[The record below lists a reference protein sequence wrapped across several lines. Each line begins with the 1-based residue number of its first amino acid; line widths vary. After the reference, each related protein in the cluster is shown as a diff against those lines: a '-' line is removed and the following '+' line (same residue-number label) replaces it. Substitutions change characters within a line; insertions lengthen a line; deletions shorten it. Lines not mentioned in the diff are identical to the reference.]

1 MAEKLR
7 VGILF
12 GGRSGEHEVSLV
24 SARSVLNALDPEK
37 YHITQIGISLTGAW
51 MVGDDV
57 LDALMTNDTSRL
69 STAVMFP
76 DPARPQVFTIAA
88 GEGADRIELF
98 AELDLIFPVLHGT
111 FGEDGTMQGLFELN
125 GLAYVGAGVLGSS
138 VGMDKALF
146 KDVMIA
152 NQIPVVPSIL
162 VNRAELNDINRL
174 LDRIEK
180 FGEYPL
186 FVKPANQGSSVG
198 VHKCRDMEEAI
209 AGIMDASRYDRRILV
224 EKGINARE
232 LEVSVLGNH
241 NPRVSVVGEIRPT
254 AEFYSYEAKY
264 HDDSSELI
272 IPAKLSPEQSSQL
285 RDYAIK
291 AYQVIDCAGMAR
303 VDFLLDKDSGEIFL
317 NELNTIPGFT
327 PISMYPKLWQASGLS
342 YSGLIDELIRLGLE
356 RKLEKDQLVRK
367 YEYEAKKT
375 NG

>member
-174 LDRIEK
+174 LERIEK
-180 FGEYPL
+180 LGKYPL

-285 RDYAIK
+285 RDYAIR
-291 AYQVIDCAGMAR
+291 AYQAIDCAGMAR

>member
-69 STAVMFP
+69 STAGMFP

-88 GEGADRIELF
+88 GEGGERIELF
-98 AELDLIFPVLHGT
+98 TELDLIFPVLHGT

-162 VNRAELNDINRL
+162 VNREELNDITRL
-174 LDRIEK
+174 LDRMEK

-198 VHKCRDMEEAI
+198 VHK
-209 AGIMDASRYDRRILV
+209 
-224 EKGINARE
+224 
-232 LEVSVLGNH
+232 
-241 NPRVSVVGEIRPT
+241 
-254 AEFYSYEAKY
+254 
-264 HDDSSELI
+264 
-272 IPAKLSPEQSSQL
+272 
-285 RDYAIK
+285 
-291 AYQVIDCAGMAR
+291 
-303 VDFLLDKDSGEIFL
+303 
-317 NELNTIPGFT
+317 
-327 PISMYPKLWQASGLS
+327 
-342 YSGLIDELIRLGLE
+342 
-356 RKLEKDQLVRK
+356 
-367 YEYEAKKT
+367 
-375 NG
+375 